1 MLKRINYILCAILLV
16 FVSLPLFSTG
26 TQEKKS
32 EKLKMEFFQNK
43 QEAIGTFNEL
53 IARFEKKY
61 PNITIV
67 QNNVPEFETV
77 LMTRLTKNDI
87 PALIGMGG
95 TADFGNLARAGV
107 LKNFAG
113 DPVLDHINKAYLEI
127 IKNETHPGG
136 TYGLPY
142 SANANTTLYNKTK
155 FEELGIKVPK
165 TWDEFVAAAQKSEAA
180 GQTPFYLTLKT
191 AWTAMVPFN
200 SLAANLQGD
209 DFIEKRLAGKT
220 SFQERYFDVAKKM
233 LTIVKYGEKDKFGA
247 DYRDGNTSF
256 AKGKSVM
263 YLQGVW
269 AIGDIKKANPNIN
282 LGVFAL
288 PALND
293 ANKNRLVSGVDT
305 LFALSK
311 DPKYAKGKLFIDFM
325 LEPENAKYYIDKEK
339 EFSTVKG
346 VLQED
351 PVMDGI
357 KVNFKTGRIAGFP
370 DHSYPLGMQV
380 PNIVQA
386 FLRKGDVNSFL
397 KTMDDEW
404 DKVQKRSK

>member
-113 DPVLDHINKAYLEI
+113 DPVLDLINKAYLEI

-180 GQTPFYLTLKT
+180 GQTPF
-191 AWTAMVPFN
+191 
-200 SLAANLQGD
+200 
-209 DFIEKRLAGKT
+209 
-220 SFQERYFDVAKKM
+220 
-233 LTIVKYGEKDKFGA
+233 
-247 DYRDGNTSF
+247 
-256 AKGKSVM
+256 
-263 YLQGVW
+263 
-269 AIGDIKKANPNIN
+269 
-282 LGVFAL
+282 
-288 PALND
+288 
-293 ANKNRLVSGVDT
+293 
-305 LFALSK
+305 
-311 DPKYAKGKLFIDFM
+311 
-325 LEPENAKYYIDKEK
+325 
-339 EFSTVKG
+339 
-346 VLQED
+346 
-351 PVMDGI
+351 
-357 KVNFKTGRIAGFP
+357 
-370 DHSYPLGMQV
+370 
-380 PNIVQA
+380 
-386 FLRKGDVNSFL
+386 
-397 KTMDDEW
+397 
-404 DKVQKRSK
+404 

>member
-113 DPVLDHINKAYLEI
+113 DPVLDLINKAYLEI

-269 AIGDIKKANPNIN
+269 AIGDIKKANPNIK

-370 DHSYPLGMQV
+370 DHSYPPGMQV
-380 PNIVQA
+380 PNIIQA
-386 FLRKGDVNSFL
+386 FLHKGDVNSFL

>member
-1 MLKRINYILCAILLV
+1 
-16 FVSLPLFSTG
+16 
-26 TQEKKS
+26 
-32 EKLKMEFFQNK
+32 
-43 QEAIGTFNEL
+43 
-53 IARFEKKY
+53 
-61 PNITIV
+61 
-67 QNNVPEFETV
+67 
-77 LMTRLTKNDI
+77 
-87 PALIGMGG
+87 MGG